1 MSDRSVTPGSEA
13 SSRAHELHR
22 TMYTQES
29 LAASLQFA
37 NGMLQDPNSVFNKPA
52 CYNGIA
58 TQHFFPFSA
67 VGGDYRHPDIQV
79 ADLSQARHWYPL
91 STPELTGQVAGLT
104 TVHQPTNLSPRIAA
118 TRDHIK
124 SDIKTEKPDEF
135 SPERK
140 SALPPP
146 PATMAP
152 GVYHSNHWNPSFWP
166 GLTHAP
172 APATTPVSSSPSSH
186 SYPTTGVFTTAAPQ
200 TLPVPAQ
207 QTPNP
212 GSRGSSSGAG
222 SEVGQSSDSEEE
234 ENLSTE
240 ELEQFAKELKH
251 KRITLG
257 FTQADVGLAL
267 GNLYGKMFSQTTICR
282 FEALQLSFKNMCK
295 LKPLLQ
301 RWLNEAENTDNPQDV
316 STAPNTAP
324 SSAVYERSKHS
335 AVLCSVRAL
344 QTQRRPLQCTSAPN
358 TAPSSAAYER
368 SKHGAVLCSVRALQT
383 QHRPL
388 QCTSAPNTAP
398 SSAVYERSKHGA
410 VLCSVRAL
418 QTRRRPLQRTSAPNT
433 APSSAVYERSKHS
446 AVLAGRKRRTSLEV
460 TVRGALESYFIKC
473 PKPNTQDI
481 TQIAEDLRLEKDVV
495 RVWFCNR
502 RQKGKRL
509 ALPFEEEG
517 AEGQYFDPSP
527 QMPLCNGHLQTQGY
541 PGTASPHL
549 YLPAFHKPEVF
560 KQTLPPGFPVGLGHL
575 TS

>member
-58 TQHFFPFSA
+58 AQHFFPFSA

-79 ADLSQARHWYPL
+79 ADLSQARHWYPF

-104 TVHQPTNLSPRIAA
+104 TAHQPANLSPRIAE
-118 TRDHIK
+118 TRDQIK
-124 SDIKTEKPDEF
+124 SDIKTEKLDEF

-172 APATTPVSSSPSSH
+172 APAATPVSSSPSSH
-186 SYPTTGVFTTAAPQ
+186 SYPTAGVFTTAAPQ
-200 TLPVPAQ
+200 TLLVPVQ
-207 QTPNP
+207 QTSNP
-212 GSRGSSSGAG
+212 GSSGSSSGAG

-301 RWLNEAENTDNPQDV
+301 RWLNEAENTDNPQDM
-316 STAPNTAP
+316 
-324 SSAVYERSKHS
+324 YKIERVFADARK
-335 AVLCSVRAL
+335 
-344 QTQRRPLQCTSAPN
+344 
-358 TAPSSAAYER
+358 
-368 SKHGAVLCSVRALQT
+368 
-383 QHRPL
+383 
-388 QCTSAPNTAP
+388 
-398 SSAVYERSKHGA
+398 
-410 VLCSVRAL
+410 
-418 QTRRRPLQRTSAPNT
+418 
-433 APSSAVYERSKHS
+433 
-446 AVLAGRKRRTSLEV
+446 RKRRTSLEV

-541 PGTASPHL
+541 PGTAPPHL

-560 KQTLPPGFPVGLGHL
+560 KQTLPQGFPVGLGHL